1 MLFFVGVRLIWVV
14 CTFFLI
20 GLVACHGG
28 LLFSSAFWFMMPLYE
43 YFKLLLICFMSV
55 DVASMQVSVDCSA
68 IEGELVYNALF
79 FILVLVVWISDC
91 LVLAFSIRINLF
103 LVPIGVVCGSVVYVL
118 VLF

>member
-55 DVASMQVSVDCSA
+55 DVASMQVSA
-68 IEGELVYNALF
+68 EGELVYNALF

-91 LVLAFSIRINLF
+91 LGLAFSIRINLF